1 MPDLMVEL
9 SVFGDTPRPAGRLEA
24 TPNRIGRA
32 TDTELLKR
40 LCGSGHRERGV
51 HVRTLPD
58 SPSLEY
64 LRRQA
69 KDLLVGM
76 RQVRPESLIQLADAQ
91 TALAQQYGFRTWPE
105 LKAEVDRRHGAAQ
118 IAEPALAQRIATCFG
133 LGTVTAA
140 MKSVAPANEV
150 GRAWALDTD
159 AGRWTIKQ
167 LNSWYGVDNVAA
179 NAETDVRL
187 QEAALAAGV
196 LVPRPVR
203 SVSGSIVECIDGQNW
218 RVNEW
223 VHSGPP
229 LSAPVN
235 DAIARQAGALLA
247 RLHALALQP
256 ERLMEPWYIP
266 INTPDDWAG
275 LAASASAHQVDWAA
289 TLDGVLASIGDLW
302 SMATSVA
309 PPPNVLCHCG
319 FGPTNARLARD
330 GGLLVL
336 GWEHTGAFPPMWEVA
351 NALLAWGVGPHRNA
365 AYAVAA
371 RSFIDGH
378 RGVTG
383 YDPALDLTCFTAEAA
398 AWLNYAYGQVRCA
411 LDTTDPD
418 QRQTMHRDV
427 RHLLRHAP
435 SVALFE
441 RVLDIVSTTGVG

>member
-1 MPDLMVEL
+1 M
-9 SVFGDTPRPAGRLEA
+9 REA
-24 TPNRIGRA
+24 
-32 TDTELLKR
+32 
-40 LCGSGHRERGV
+40 
-51 HVRTLPD
+51 
-58 SPSLEY
+58 
-64 LRRQA
+64 
-69 KDLLVGM
+69 
-76 RQVRPESLIQLADAQ
+76 RPEDLIQLADAQ

-105 LKAEVDRRHGAAQ
+105 LKAEVDRRHGGAQ
-118 IAEPALAQRIATCFG
+118 IAEPALAQRIATRFG

-159 AGRWTIKQ
+159 TGRWTIKQ

-223 VHSGPP
+223 VPSGPP

-235 DAIARQAGALLA
+235 DAIAREAGALLA
-247 RLHALALQP
+247 RLHALALRP
-256 ERLMEPWYIP
+256 DRPMEPWYTP
-266 INTPDDWAG
+266 INTPDDWAA
-275 LAASASAHQVDWAA
+275 LAASASAHQLEWAA
-289 TLDGVLASIGDLW
+289 TLDAVLPSIRDLW

-309 PPPNVLCHCG
+309 PPPSVLCHCG
-319 FGPTNARLARD
+319 FGPTNARLAHD

-336 GWEHTGAFPPMWEVA
+336 GWEHAGAFPPMWELA
-351 NALLAWGVGPHRNA
+351 NALLAWGVGPHRKA
-365 AYAVAA
+365 TDAVAT
-371 RSFIDGH
+371 RSFIN
-378 RGVTG
+378 G
-383 YDPALDLTCFTAEAA
+383 YRCVAGYVPALDLTCFTAEAA
-398 AWLNYAYGQVRCA
+398 AWLNYAYGQIRCA
-411 LDTTDPD
+411 LETADPD
-418 QRQTMHRDV
+418 QRQFMYRNV

-441 RVLDIVSTTGVG
+441 RVLESVSTIEVG

>member
-1 MPDLMVEL
+1 MVEP

-40 LCGSGHRERGV
+40 LCGSGQRERGV

-58 SPSLEY
+58 SPSLDY

-76 RQVRPESLIQLADAQ
+76 RQAQPESLIQLADAQ
-91 TALAQQYGFRTWPE
+91 MALAQQYGFRTWAE
-105 LKAEVDRRHGAAQ
+105 LKAEVDRRHGGAQ
-118 IAEPALAQRIATCFG
+118 IAAPALAELIATRFG

-159 AGRWTIKQ
+159 TGRWTIKE
-167 LNSWYGVDNVAA
+167 LTSWYGVDDVAA

-187 QEAALAAGV
+187 QEAALATGV

-223 VHSGPP
+223 VPSGPP

-235 DAIARQAGALLA
+235 DAIAHEAGALLA
-247 RLHALALQP
+247 RLHALGLRP
-256 ERLMEPWYIP
+256 DRPMEPWYTP

-289 TLDGVLASIGDLW
+289 TLDGVLASIGELW

-309 PPPNVLCHCG
+309 PPPTILCHCG
-319 FGPTNARLARD
+319 FGPTNARRARE
-330 GGLLVL
+330 GGLVVL
-336 GWEHTGAFPPMWEVA
+336 GWEHAGAFPPTWEVA
-351 NALLAWGVGPHRNA
+351 NALWAWSVGPHRNA
-365 AYAVAA
+365 ADAVAA
-371 RSFIDGH
+371 RSFIDGY

-383 YDPALDLTCFTAEAA
+383 YDPALNLTCFAAEAA

-411 LDTTDPD
+411 LDTADPD
-418 QRQTMHRDV
+418 QRQFMHRNV
-427 RHLLRHAP
+427 RHLLEHAP

-441 RVLDIVSTTGVG
+441 RVLESVSTTGVG